1 MDGTWSAATAFFD
14 PVQLSW
20 TQTMQR
26 RHIKHDLCL
35 EAVFIGE
42 NKWRAIRISG
52 GMREKIKYIAAYRTA
67 PDSAITHIAPIDH
80 IESYGDNGKYQLV
93 FSEPAK
99 PIGPIPFGNA
109 PSGSMQGPRYTTR
122 SKLLS
127 AKTVSDVL
135 MKE

>member
-1 MDGTWSAATAFFD
+1 MAHSSPIASTATDDNEPDTIVVPAKPEGF
-14 PVQLSW
+14 
-20 TQTMQR
+20 
-26 RHIKHDLCL
+26 
-35 EAVFIGE
+35 EAVFLGE

-52 GMREKIKYIAAYRTA
+52 GMRDKIKYIAAYRTA

-109 PSGSMQGPRYTTR
+109 PSGAMQGPRYTTR
-122 SKLLS
+122 SKLLA